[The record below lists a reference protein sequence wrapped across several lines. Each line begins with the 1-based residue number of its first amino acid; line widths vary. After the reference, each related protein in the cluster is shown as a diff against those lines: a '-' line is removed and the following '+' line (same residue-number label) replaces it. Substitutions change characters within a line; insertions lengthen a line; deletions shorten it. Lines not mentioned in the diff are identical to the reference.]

1 MGHQMGFPPLG
12 QNLLGVSCNNG
23 HPQLEPHCTLVV
35 IFSTAAEVGEARES
49 VQTLKASST
58 TISCEPLSLAML
70 AAAQRQ
76 RLMVLHTAT
85 SSSHIIYS
93 TFVLGWVQAIAV
105 VLMLNIRLAFTA
117 EVTLW

>member
-1 MGHQMGFPPLG
+1 
-12 QNLLGVSCNNG
+12 
-23 HPQLEPHCTLVV
+23 
-35 IFSTAAEVGEARES
+35 
-49 VQTLKASST
+49 
-58 TISCEPLSLAML
+58 ML
-70 AAAQRQ
+70 ASAQRQ

-117 EVTLW
+117 EVTLRWWSRVSHSLGRSRLVRAVPAKMNG